1 MFLSREIDIKLCQN
15 YTKTNICHISFKSCS
30 IKQTIFSKYATNLK
44 TIISHRSLRILGVE
58 RYIYKTSI
66 CMMFLSREI
75 DIKLCQNY
83 SKTYI
88 CKIYVRITRPE
99 LPPMT
104 VQYTGHMIQTETRDN
119 DTALPLVGVL
129 VM

>member
-1 MFLSREIDIKLCQN
+1 
-15 YTKTNICHISFKSCS
+15 
-30 IKQTIFSKYATNLK
+30 
-44 TIISHRSLRILGVE
+44 
-58 RYIYKTSI
+58 
-66 CMMFLSREI
+66 MMFLSREI

-119 DTALPLVGVL
+119 NTALP
-129 VM
+129 